1 MSVEVRRERAGDA
14 ARVAAVIRGWDGF
27 APGLAVVAEAPV
39 DA

>member
-27 APGLAVVAEAPV
+27 APGLAFVTEAPD